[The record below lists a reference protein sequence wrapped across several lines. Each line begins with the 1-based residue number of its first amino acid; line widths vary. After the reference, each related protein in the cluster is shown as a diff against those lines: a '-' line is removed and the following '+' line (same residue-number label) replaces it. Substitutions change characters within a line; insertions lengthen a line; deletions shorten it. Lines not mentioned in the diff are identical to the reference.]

1 MVVSSSLCSSWLLCS
16 DQYSWQDCT
25 DCTEASAVNSS
36 DIPFFFSKI
45 FQHSKMLIT
54 VGGLNQFIFSQ
65 LLIEFTIITTMSL
78 ENYNLPLYYDVN
90 INTKKYR
97 EFQGKIVNVRGFFY

>member
-1 MVVSSSLCSSWLLCS
+1 MVVSSILCSSWCFVLINTHGS
-16 DQYSWQDCT
+16 HWT
-25 DCTEASAVNSS
+25 GCTEASAVTSS

-97 EFQGKIVNVRGFFY
+97 EFQAKIALFFIVPG